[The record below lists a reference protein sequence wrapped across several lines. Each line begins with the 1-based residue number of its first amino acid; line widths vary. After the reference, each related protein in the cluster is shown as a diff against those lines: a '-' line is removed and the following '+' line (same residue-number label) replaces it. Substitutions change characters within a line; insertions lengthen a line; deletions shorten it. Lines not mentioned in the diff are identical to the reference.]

1 MRITSLLTGWI
12 MVALA
17 FCAGADEV
25 ASITDV
31 AIRQRWPWSRL
42 VDIEYLLNNG
52 DPDVA
57 ANVTLTAYDGTE
69 AHRLNIPADSL
80 SGDLYLVKQGFRRIV
95 WDPTK
100 TAYTN
105 EPIVSFRVDLTPTP
119 NPLYM
124 IVDLTLGA
132 GSTGQVTYV
141 SESDLASGAYG
152 AVQTNPV
159 AGVSSV
165 IWTGVTNDPVYATDK
180 LVLRRIPAGTFS
192 MGSPEGELG
201 RSTSSEDPHTVSL
214 TKDYYIGVFEVT
226 QKQWYNIT
234 NHWPAGFNYSG
245 NRDSRPVE
253 QVTFT
258 QIRGANIGTNWPS
271 SHAVDPG
278 SFLDRLRTKT
288 GFSGFDL
295 PTEAQW
301 EYACRAGTTTALY
314 TGTNLTSI
322 AVDPNVDVLGRYL
335 YNGGKIFNP
344 ATEEWDTPLKS
355 SISNGTAKVGSY
367 LPNAWG
373 LYDMLGNVQETCL
386 DRYTASLGPD
396 ADIDP
401 VGPFTPT
408 SRLARGGT
416 WGSGASSVRSASRA
430 GQDPAVGSWI
440 RGFRLVWTH
449 P

>member
-1 MRITSLLTGWI
+1 MRTMSLLTGWI

-17 FCAGADEV
+17 FCAGADEGS
-25 ASITDV
+25 SITDV

-42 VDIEYLLNNG
+42 VDIEYVLNNG

-69 AHRLNIPADSL
+69 AHRPNIPADSL
-80 SGDLYLVKQGFRRIV
+80 SGDLYQVKQGFRRIV

-105 EPIVSFRVDLTPTP
+105 EPLVSFRVDLTPTP

-180 LVLRRIPAGTFS
+180 LVLRRIPAGTFT

-201 RSTSSEDPHTVSL
+201 RSTSSEDPHTVTL

-226 QKQWYNIT
+226 QKQWYHIT

-322 AVDPNVDVLGRYL
+322 AADPNVDVLGRYL
-335 YNGGKIFNP
+335 YNGGKIYNP

-373 LYDMLGNVQETCL
+373 IYDMLGNVQETCL

-401 VGPFTPT
+401 VGPFTST

-430 GQDPAVGSWI
+430 GQDPTVGSWI